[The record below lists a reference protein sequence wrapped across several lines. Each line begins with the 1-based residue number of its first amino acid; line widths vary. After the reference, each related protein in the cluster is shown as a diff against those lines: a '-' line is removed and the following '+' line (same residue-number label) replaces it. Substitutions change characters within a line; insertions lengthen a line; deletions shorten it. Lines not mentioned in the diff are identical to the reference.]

1 MATLTAATRS
11 SPLALAQTKIV
22 IEFLKKTHPDID
34 VKLKTITTKGDRDKT
49 TALWRLKGYGFFT
62 SQLEQALLDRQADFA
77 VHSFKDMPTEL
88 TKGLTI
94 AAVIERNFPE
104 DVMVTASPA
113 NSLQDLPSGTKV
125 GSSSPRRVA
134 QLKYLKPDL
143 NIVPIRGNVHT
154 RLEKLQKGDFD
165 GIILARAGL
174 QRLSLA
180 EKISF
185 VFDPGIFI
193 PAPAQ
198 GALAV
203 QTRSDRPDLVKL
215 LANLNHDKTRLAVQT
230 ERQVLARL
238 HPGCHAPVGVFAK
251 INDSDIIIKAFVADL
266 DGANYLQKQAEG
278 KVQDSQKLASKLA
291 DELIKAGADKIIE
304 KLKINE
310 SN

>member
-1 MATLTAATRS
+1 METLTAATRS
-11 SPLALAQTKIV
+11 SPLALVQTKIV
-22 IEFLKKTHPDID
+22 IELLKKTHPDID

-49 TALWRLKGYGFFT
+49 TALWQLKGYGFFT
-62 SQLEQALLDRQADFA
+62 SQLEQALLDGHADFA

-94 AAVIERNFPE
+94 AAIPERNFPE
-104 DVMVTASPA
+104 DVIVAGLPV
-113 NSLQDLPSGTKV
+113 NSLQDLPSGAKIGT
-125 GSSSPRRVA
+125 SSPRRIA
-134 QLKYLKPDL
+134 QLKYLRPDL
-143 NIVPIRGNVHT
+143 NVVPIRGNVHT
-154 RLEKLQKGDFD
+154 RLEKLKSSDFD

-180 EKISF
+180 EEISF
-185 VFDPGIFI
+185 IFDPDIFI

-198 GALAV
+198 GALAI

-230 ERQVLARL
+230 ERQVLACL

-266 DGANYLQKQAEG
+266 DGANYLQKQVEG
-278 KVQDSQKLASKLA
+278 KVQDSQKLALRLA

-310 SN
+310 